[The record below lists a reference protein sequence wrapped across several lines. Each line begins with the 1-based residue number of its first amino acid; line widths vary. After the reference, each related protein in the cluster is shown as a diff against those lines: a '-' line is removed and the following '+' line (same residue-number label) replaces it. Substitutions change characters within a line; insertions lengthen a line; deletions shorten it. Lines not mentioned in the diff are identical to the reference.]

1 MILCVRPFYLDN
13 LIKLLGHS
21 MCSVLEG
28 VVSDMPAQIAHE
40 VQKHGAKTHPKIASS
55 NLFLLVLL
63 V

>member
-1 MILCVRPFYLDN
+1 
-13 LIKLLGHS
+13 